1 MPDLVKQ
8 EEQDTELNCSK
19 SDRSLEGDNESV
31 LIHTPKTN
39 DNIILIRKEK
49 YDQCRSTDRVK
60 YIELETF
67 DAFYDDYV
75 ESKTYIDGILKSLNF
90 GKEFDSQALSET
102 NIDANSI
109 KHLEDKINV
118 LQNDNKQLKDENRIL
133 SEVIKLIHENKMY
146 NRK

>member
-31 LIHTPKTN
+31 LIHTPKIN
-39 DNIILIRKEK
+39 DNILIRKEK

-90 GKEFDSQALSET
+90 RKEFDSQALSET